1 MLAVDR
7 TVHRA
12 RIRVT
17 QKVFLPTRIIIA
29 FCKYVVI
36 FIIFP
41 LRRRVGYEI
50 HPLTV
55 RVYISAR
62 L

>member
-7 TVHRA
+7 IVHRA

-17 QKVFLPTRIIIA
+17 QKVFLPTRIIA